1 MGLFGVS
8 KAEVAKQQQESEAK
22 IAGLQDTVELMQILG
37 RHAGVGLWDA
47 KLHNRDAMATESKWT
62 WSAEFRRLL
71 GFDNDTDFPNVVQSW
86 SDRLHPEDAPATF
99 AAFAASLEPGSKG
112 YDVTYRLKMKDG
124 SYRWFRATGG
134 AVHKDGKVRCC
145 GSLVDIHAQKAA
157 EMDQQRVLREQNE
170 AVMTMAAAMDRFAA
184 GDLEVSLTQRLNGE
198 LDNLR
203 QSFNR
208 TVTTFADVIRKVRQ
222 TSGALRMATGEI
234 LSGANDLSERTT
246 KQAATIEQTTA
257 AVEQLANAVKENA
270 AQAEDVASRTHS
282 AAQLANEGG
291 KVMAEATQAMTRIT
305 QSSGKISNIIGLID
319 DIAFQTNLLALNA
332 SVEAARAGDAGK
344 GFAVVA
350 VEVRRLAQS
359 AANAS
364 AEVKTLIEQSSVEV
378 DGGSRLVQEAADKR
392 GAILTAVQENSSTMQ
407 SISGASRAQSSSI
420 DELTTAMRQM
430 DEMTQHNAALVE
442 ETNAAIEQ
450 TESQAS
456 ELDRVV
462 DVFQVSG
469 GMATQP
475 AHRSN
480 TPSRSGTVKAQQDK
494 VRRAQKTYVSSGNA
508 AISSD
513 WESF

>member
-8 KAEVAKQQQESEAK
+8 KAVIAKQQQETDTK
-22 IAGLQDTVELMQILG
+22 IAGLEDTVELMDILG

-47 KLHNRDAMATESKWT
+47 KLHNRDAMAPESRWT
-62 WSAEFRRLL
+62 WSAEFRRLM
-71 GFDNDTDFPNVVQSW
+71 GFDNETDFPNVVQSW

-99 AAFAASLEPGSKG
+99 AAFGASLDPSSKG

-134 AVHKDGKVRCC
+134 AVHKDGQVRCC
-145 GSLVDIHAQKAA
+145 GSLVDIHGQKTA
-157 EMDQQRVLREQNE
+157 EMDQKRVVHEQNE
-170 AVMTMAAAMDRFAA
+170 AVMALAAAMDRFAG
-184 GDLEVSLTQRLNGE
+184 GDLEIELTQQFSGE
-198 LDNLR
+198 LDGLR
-203 QSFNR
+203 QSFNQ
-208 TVTTFADVIRKVRQ
+208 TVTTFADVIRKVRD
-222 TSGALRMATGEI
+222 TSGALRLATGEI
-234 LSGANDLSERTT
+234 LTGANDLSERTT

-257 AVEQLANAVKENA
+257 AVEQLANAVKANA
-270 AQAEDVASRTHS
+270 EQAQDVAGRTHS

-291 KVMAEATQAMTRIT
+291 RVMAEATEAMTRIT

-364 AEVKTLIEQSSVEV
+364 SEVKLLIEQSSTEV
-378 DGGSRLVQEAADKR
+378 GGGSRLVQEASNKLE
-392 GAILTAVQENSSTMQ
+392 AILKAVQENSTTMQ
-407 SISGASRAQSSSI
+407 SISSATRAQSSSI
-420 DELTTAMRQM
+420 DELSTAMRQM

-450 TESQAS
+450 TEGQAA

-462 DVFQVSG
+462 EVFQVSG
-469 GMATQP
+469 GNPAAMSGRAAPATRTG
-475 AHRSN
+475 AVR
-480 TPSRSGTVKAQQDK
+480 AQQEK
-494 VRRAQKTYVSSGNA
+494 VRRAARTYVTSGNA

-513 WESF
+513 WEAF